1 MTTNKPNTAFW
12 IVAVLALL
20 WNLFG
25 LLQLLSMTVLADA
38 AMAEMPA
45 EVVDIVRGLPSWYN
59 YVFALAVFPA
69 LLASLLLLFR
79 RRLAIPLF
87 GLSLI
92 ALLIQMGYWLLGTS
106 IMEIEGVAAAIM
118 PVIVIAVGIFLYY
131 YSKGAAQKGWLR

>member
-25 LLQLLSMTVLADA
+25 VFQLLLMTVLADA
-38 AMAEMPA
+38 ALAEMPA
-45 EVVDIVRGLPSWYN
+45 DVVELVRGLPSWYN

-69 LLASLLLLFR
+69 LLASLLLLLR

-87 GLSLI
+87 GISLI
-92 ALLIQMGYWLLGTS
+92 ALLIQMGYWLFGTS